1 MEFVALMQRH
11 FVGSLGP
18 QDHWCPDSC
27 ESFSF
32 CINNLVPPKKPIVQK
47 NLLKVFH
54 EKIQAMESNFLGMR
68 NSGRPSQV
76 TYSTEKTKKKA
87 IYKRLFL
94 SLLLKFEPFQSLS
107 ALLLSLLNKERAVN
121 NPQKLHNFSFF

>member
-18 QDHWCPDSC
+18 QDYWCPDSC

-32 CINNLVPPKKPIVQK
+32 CINNLVPQKTKIVQK
-47 NLLKVFH
+47 KISSLKVFH
-54 EKIQAMESNFLGMR
+54 EKIQTMESNFLGMR

-76 TYSTEKTKKKA
+76 TYSTEKTKKGN
-87 IYKRLFL
+87 I
-94 SLLLKFEPFQSLS
+94 
-107 ALLLSLLNKERAVN
+107 
-121 NPQKLHNFSFF
+121 

>member
-1 MEFVALMQRH
+1 V
-11 FVGSLGP
+11 P
-18 QDHWCPDSC
+18 QKKNC
-27 ESFSF
+27 
-32 CINNLVPPKKPIVQK
+32 PKKII
-47 NLLKVFH
+47 KVFH
-54 EKIQAMESNFLGMR
+54 EKIQTMESNFLGMR

-76 TYSTEKTKKKA
+76 AYSTEKTKKE

-107 ALLLSLLNKERAVN
+107 ALLLSLLKKERAVN